1 MQTFSRT
8 PRRIA
13 GGGRRIGGGSGQG
26 LPRPVAQQP
35 PLLQCP
41 AAISAQADVST
52 SSPSTSTSQ
61 GIKLPASHK
70 ESSRRALE
78 QLKDNSLNR
87 YATQAKSSIISIG
100 LTIHNTPVEL
110 REKLAVPEAEWP
122 RAIEELCSYPHI
134 EEAGVLS
141 TCNRL
146 ELYVV
151 AVSWHRGVREVEDWM
166 SRSSGVP
173 LEEMR
178 PYLFLLK
185 DRDATKHLMR
195 VSGGL
200 DSLVM
205 GEGQI
210 LAQVKQVYKVGQN
223 CPGFGR
229 SLNGLFKQAI
239 TAGKRVRAETS
250 ISTGSVSVSSAA
262 VELAQLKLP
271 THSWDDAR
279 ACIIG
284 AGKMSTLLVKH
295 LYSKGCR
302 EVLLLNRS
310 LPRAE
315 ALAAEYPDMRF
326 SIHLMSD
333 LLKCVEEA
341 DVVFAASGSEELLI
355 NKEDLVGM
363 SKRPEVVGGVR
374 RFVDISVP
382 RNIAANVNELQGE
395 AIVYNVDD
403 LKEVVAGNKE
413 ARAQAAAEAEVL
425 ICQEQRS
432 FEGWRDSL
440 ETVPTIK
447 ALRSKVEGIRA
458 AEFEKTVHKLG
469 DGVNKKQLRAVEELS
484 KAIVNKLLHGPMT
497 ALRCDGTDPEA
508 VNQTLANMDALEQ
521 MFQLSQVD
529 LTTTGGKR

>member
-1 MQTFSRT
+1 M
-8 PRRIA
+8 
-13 GGGRRIGGGSGQG
+13 
-26 LPRPVAQQP
+26 
-35 PLLQCP
+35 
-41 AAISAQADVST
+41 AAISGPHT
-52 SSPSTSTSQ
+52 
-61 GIKLPASHK
+61 
-70 ESSRRALE
+70 
-78 QLKDNSLNR
+78 
-87 YATQAKSSIISIG
+87 
-100 LTIHNTPVEL
+100 LTTCLHTL
-110 REKLAVPEAEWP
+110 RL
-122 RAIEELCSYPHI
+122 SF
-134 EEAGVLS
+134 VL
-141 TCNRL
+141 
-146 ELYVV
+146 
-151 AVSWHRGVREVEDWM
+151 
-166 SRSSGVP
+166 
-173 LEEMR
+173 
-178 PYLFLLK
+178 
-185 DRDATKHLMR
+185 
-195 VSGGL
+195 
-200 DSLVM
+200 
-205 GEGQI
+205 
-210 LAQVKQVYKVGQN
+210 QVKQVYKVGQN

-315 ALAAEYPDMRF
+315 VLAAEYPDMRF
-326 SIHLMSD
+326 NIHLMSD

-413 ARAQAAAEAEVL
+413 ARAQVG
-425 ICQEQRS
+425 S
-432 FEGWRDSL
+432 FPSFIQVE
-440 ETVPTIK
+440 
-447 ALRSKVEGIRA
+447 LR
-458 AEFEKTVHKLG
+458 
-469 DGVNKKQLRAVEELS
+469 NKFVSRK
-484 KAIVNKLLHGPMT
+484 
-497 ALRCDGTDPEA
+497 
-508 VNQTLANMDALEQ
+508 
-521 MFQLSQVD
+521 
-529 LTTTGGKR
+529 